1 MAYSDAALLTPAR
14 EGISSRWKYRVWLDK
29 APVALDGEWTCE
41 ELVTDTYFVSPL
53 TRWQLKIANGT
64 HLELSINTQT
74 RDGLENWTTQVSEA
88 FPLTPSLVHSATSL
102 HLSDYV
108 CQSADRLE
116 TFVDLCTNFRV
127 VKVKKRAQ
135 LTTMGSALV
144 KWTEADIDGT
154 PSYCCA
160 LESSSFEELK
170 RVVELTGLSGQKNCD
185 YSSFL
190 RSLGH

>member
-1 MAYSDAALLTPAR
+1 MAYSDAALLNPVR
-14 EGISSRWKYRVWLDK
+14 EGISSRWKYRVWMDE
-29 APVALDGEWTCE
+29 APVALEGEWISE
-41 ELVTDTYFVSPL
+41 ERSTDTYFVSPL
-53 TRWQLKIANGT
+53 TRWQLRISNGT
-64 HLELSINTQT
+64 HLELAINTET
-74 RDGLENWTTQVSEA
+74 KDGLEHWTTEVREA
-88 FPLTPSLVHSATSL
+88 FPLTPDVVHAATSL

-108 CQSADRLE
+108 CQTAERLE
-116 TFVDLCTNFRV
+116 TFIDLCTNFRV
-127 VKVKKRAQ
+127 VKVNKRRQ

-170 RVVELTGLSGQKNCD
+170 RIVELTGLSGQKNCD